1 MPTAW
6 VDAVSFSP
14 KHVLPFNL
22 SASLQQLS
30 IGMGEYRPSLRGT
43 SPPVV
48 QPSLMSSV
56 GLVSRHSHR
65 VVRLTGI
72 SSPHTQKVTFFSSK
86 GHDRP

>member
-1 MPTAW
+1 MAC
-6 VDAVSFSP
+6 VDIVSFSA

-30 IGMGEYRPSLRGT
+30 IGMGEIRPSLRGT

-48 QPSLMSSV
+48 QPSLMSSA
-56 GLVSRHSHR
+56 GLVSQHSHHM
-65 VVRLTGI
+65 VRLTGI
-72 SSPHTQKVTFFSSK
+72 SSHTQKVTFFSSK